1 VASDVITAPGQVPI
15 SYSISYTN
23 ANIDQS
29 LTYTVQAAIV
39 DGDRAW
45 GTGTGTPVITKG
57 NPTSGVDLDLVYRAD
72 LLKGAVTGSITGV
85 DIELGAEAYS
95 AAVLLDHATDTTVGI
110 DVQVAPSGV
119 PIAFSIPFDPATID
133 QGQTYVV
140 GAGIVDGEERWENR
154 PGVPVITNGN
164 PLSGVTVPV
173 AAVVPP
179 DADDGLGPLGW
190 IVGAIGLL
198 ALAAAVIL
206 FVRSRRPPEPEPAD
220 AALATTTGEAESA
233 ESAVD
238 AEAEA
243 EAARATAQATEATEA
258 TEIAEA
264 TETTEPAEVDATSGW
279 TTETPAADEPPPT
292 WGEGDS
298 EGTPAGGSA
307 PSGESPPSVGP
318 DEPKQPQA

>member
-1 VASDVITAPGQVPI
+1 VLVEGAGRATAGSIVASDVITAPGQVPI
-15 SYSISYTN
+15 AYSISYAN
-23 ANIDQS
+23 ASIDQS

-57 NPTSGVDLDLVYRAD
+57 NPTSGVDLELVFRAD

-95 AAVLLDHATDTTVGI
+95 AAVLLDHSTDTTVGI
-110 DVQVAPSGV
+110 DVQITPAGV

-133 QGQTYVV
+133 QAQTYVV

-154 PGVPVITNGN
+154 AGVPVITNGN
-164 PLSGVTVPV
+164 PLSDITVPV

-198 ALAAAVIL
+198 ALAAGAIL
-206 FVRSRRPPEPEPAD
+206 FVRSRRPPESEPAD
-220 AALATTTGEAESA
+220 VVVS
-233 ESAVD
+233 
-238 AEAEA
+238 
-243 EAARATAQATEATEA
+243 ATARESEAVES
-258 TEIAEA
+258 
-264 TETTEPAEVDATSGW
+264 ETTSGW
-279 TTETPAADEPPPT
+279 TTETSAPEEPPPS
-292 WGEGDS
+292 WGEGEAAPPD
-298 EGTPAGGSA
+298 EGP
-307 PSGESPPSVGP
+307 PSGEPDKPPVDAEP
-318 DEPKQPQA
+318 DEPERPPEP